1 MSSNPPEGTVP
12 PDRTQLSTASAANR
26 ASHITRSPI
35 QLEPGTVLIG
45 TYEITEHINTGGMG
59 EVYRGINIHNH
70 EVVAIKIVL
79 PALAHDE
86 KILSLFQKES
96 TVLRRIAHDAIVR
109 YEVFTIDPGISRP
122 CLVMEY
128 VEGIPLGDQMEQ
140 GALAEEDVLALL
152 QRLADGL
159 AVAHR
164 AGVVHRDLSPDNV
177 ILPDGRVRNAK
188 IIDFGIAKETK
199 AGGGTL
205 IGGQF
210 AGKPGYVAPEQLG
223 LYEGHVTGQA
233 DIYSL
238 GLLAAAAAR
247 GHPLDMG
254 DSPADAV
261 RARMS
266 VPDLSDLPERLQA
279 LLSWML
285 QPDPADRP
293 SDMAAL
299 LQALAP
305 TSQPP
310 GAQPV
315 PSAPPV
321 SSPPVSS
328 PPVSAPP
335 GSQPSGSQPPG
346 SVPPGSQPPPTAA
359 EGDPGGSP
367 FGAPQT
373 SAAPTSPEPAP
384 PRRGSAVR
392 ILAGLVVVAGLGLGG
407 AWYGGMLP
415 LPGLPLPG
423 GGDREAEIAW
433 MADWSG
439 RGEAACRHVEPVPGT
454 DARGRLALAGFAVQ
468 AEAFT
473 GLRGAFAEAHGRPP
487 ALDLARVSEQQCAAL
502 DFLAGLGLPFAT
514 EPPLVL
520 RMTPPGDAGDGP
532 AGQLDGAAGQ
542 AIALLL
548 IDPEGRLQNLSSAL
562 DAETGAFT
570 LPRRRLRG
578 AAEGETFLVMAL
590 SSPQALGTAA
600 LIPDNAILPAAQ
612 AGQFW
617 QFLASDIA
625 TAQGS
630 VRATLA
636 ALPAS
641 P

>member
-1 MSSNPPEGTVP
+1 MTSRPPEGTVP
-12 PDRTQLSTASAANR
+12 PDRTQLSTSGAVER

-35 QLEPGTVLIG
+35 QLPAGTVLIG

-59 EVYRGINIHNH
+59 EVYRGINIHND

-122 CLVMEY
+122 CLVMEF
-128 VEGIPLGDQMEQ
+128 VKGVSLGDHMDH
-140 GALAEEDVLALL
+140 GALPEEDVLRLL
-152 QRLADGL
+152 RRLADGL

-177 ILPDGRVRNAK
+177 ILPDDRVENAK

-247 GHPLDMG
+247 GQPLDMG
-254 DSPADAV
+254 DNPADAV

-266 VPDLSDLPERLQA
+266 VPDLSDVPDGLRA
-279 LLSWML
+279 LLAWML

-293 SDMAAL
+293 ADMAAL
-299 LQALAP
+299 LQALSPA
-305 TSQPP
+305 SQPP
-310 GAQPV
+310 QTQPG
-315 PSAPPV
+315 PSV
-321 SSPPVSS
+321 

-335 GSQPSGSQPPG
+335 GSQPPG
-346 SVPPGSQPPPTAA
+346 SAPPGSQPPVSQPPPAA
-359 EGDPGGSP
+359 EDTGGSP
-367 FGAPQT
+367 FGAPP
-373 SAAPTSPEPAP
+373 ATSPPPATEPAAP
-384 PRRGSAVR
+384 PRRGG
-392 ILAGLVVVAGLGLGG
+392 AGRLVAALLVVAGLGLGG
-407 AWYGGMLP
+407 AWYGGFLP
-415 LPGLPLPG
+415 LPAR
-423 GGDREAEIAW
+423 GDRAAEIAW
-433 MADWSG
+433 MSDRA
-439 RGEAACRHVEPVPGT
+439 
-454 DARGRLALAGFAVQ
+454 ARGGPPCRRVQPAPSPDDSGGLALEGFA
-468 AEAFT
+468 ARADAFT

-487 ALDLARVSEQQCAAL
+487 AIDLARVSEPQCAAL
-502 DFLAGLGLPFAT
+502 DFLSRLDLPFAPR
-514 EPPLVL
+514 PPLVL
-520 RMTPPGDAGDGP
+520 RLTPPTEAGDSP

-542 AIALLL
+542 QVALLL
-548 IDPEGRLQNLSSAL
+548 IDPAGRLQNLSATL
-562 DAETGAFT
+562 DAGTGAFT

-578 AAEGETFLVMAL
+578 APDGDGAPFLVMAL
-590 SSPQALGTAA
+590 SGAQALGTAA

-612 AGQFW
+612 TGQFW
-617 QFLASDIA
+617 QFLESDIA
-625 TAQGS
+625 STEGG

-636 ALPAS
+636 ALPA
-641 P
+641 PP